1 MSCSGGNTNPMMG
14 GRKRHG
20 SRKMRGGNFYGFQ
33 GALAGS
39 SAGPS
44 WGSVE
49 NNAVDPVSGAVK
61 PDYAMPG
68 GRRRRTGKS
77 RKTRASRKSR
87 RVTRRRRTMRGGAS
101 SYNSA
106 GVGYGYAGT
115 GAAGIADAAAYAS
128 RSGGAPM
135 NAAGVRMA

>member
-1 MSCSGGNTNPMMG
+1 MNPMMG
-14 GRKRHG
+14 GRKRRG

-68 GRRRRTGKS
+68 GRRRRTGKT
-77 RKTRASRKSR
+77 RKTRGGRKSR
-87 RVTRRRRTMRGGAS
+87 RVSRRRRTMRGGAP

>member
-14 GRKRHG
+14 GRKRRG
-20 SRKMRGGNFYGFQ
+20 TRKMRGGNFYGFQ

-49 NNAVDPVSGAVK
+49 NSAVDPVSGAVK

-77 RKTRASRKSR
+77 RKTRGSRKSR